1 MIIYAIEGFANALK
15 AARKKKGI
23 NQTQLGL
30 KVGLPQS
37 HISKIEK
44 GATDLKLSSL
54 IEIARVLDLELILVP
69 RKLVP
74 TVQSILRTAGDVRIS
89 PSAGQLRIEGHPVTV
104 RSAAYSTDEDEDDA

>member
-1 MIIYAIEGFANALK
+1 MIYAIKDLTEALR

-23 NQTQLGL
+23 NQTQLGQ

-37 HISKIEK
+37 HISKIES

-54 IEIARVLDLELILVP
+54 IEIARALDLELMLVP

-74 TVQSILRTAGDVRIS
+74 TVQSVLRRVEEVHITPPTGRL
-89 PSAGQLRIEGHPVTV
+89 QIEGHPPITSVTT
-104 RSAAYSTDEDEDDA
+104 AYSPDEDEDDA

>member
-1 MIIYAIEGFANALK
+1 MATYAIENFASALK

-23 NQTQLGL
+23 NQTQLGE

-37 HISKIEK
+37 HISKIER

-54 IEIARVLDLELILVP
+54 IEIARVLDLELMLVP

-74 TVQSILRTAGDVRIS
+74 TVQSILR
-89 PSAGQLRIEGHPVTV
+89 PSAGRIQFQSHPFTV
-104 RSAAYSTDEDEDDA
+104 RSSAYSADEDEDDA